1 MRHRDIFVEIIKR
14 VFPNTKSTSVKR
26 ERQKPVRRQ
35 GGQFVS
41 SLLSVLIFVCE
52 CNKSIDDR
60 SVMAVNYAR
69 RETDILIF
77 NDTITRHH
85 KTSHSSSLCSPQQ
98 HLSQAGLTQLQ
109 MSTRARRRCGVVGD
123 CLY

>member
-1 MRHRDIFVEIIKR
+1 MTRRDIFVENTKR
-14 VFPNTKSTSVKR
+14 VFPNTKSASVKGET
-26 ERQKPVRRQ
+26 ERFNLKPLARQ
-35 GGQFVS
+35 GGQLVS

-85 KTSHSSSLCSPQQ
+85 KTSHSSSLLSPQQ
-98 HLSQAGLTQLQ
+98 HPQPRLH
-109 MSTRARRRCGVVGD
+109 
-123 CLY
+123 

>member
-1 MRHRDIFVEIIKR
+1 MTRRDIFVENTKR
-14 VFPNTKSTSVKR
+14 VFPNTKSASVKGET
-26 ERQKPVRRQ
+26 ERFNLKPLARQ
-35 GGQFVS
+35 GGQLVS

-77 NDTITRHH
+77 NDTAPHH
-85 KTSHSSSLCSPQQ
+85 KTGRPASHPE
-98 HLSQAGLTQLQ
+98 LQ
-109 MSTRARRRCGVVGD
+109 TETRATSC
-123 CLY
+123 

>member
-1 MRHRDIFVEIIKR
+1 M
-14 VFPNTKSTSVKR
+14 
-26 ERQKPVRRQ
+26 
-35 GGQFVS
+35 S

-85 KTSHSSSLCSPQQ
+85 KTSHSSSLWLCSPKQ
-98 HLSQAGLTQLQ
+98 HPQIDTALNVNKSKEMVCWVIMIGALLFVL
-109 MSTRARRRCGVVGD
+109 R
-123 CLY
+123 Y